1 MECNI
6 GERKVIGGKKMKCV
20 DERTHGRVYREGCYW
35 VYSEEDPYN
44 HTEIS
49 ESDLEYYESVA
60 EHNAKMEQCV
70 INGGYWL
77 GNSCYFSGEDVHP
90 PITPQISKDDD
101 KDDEEVVRNKT
112 VGESCGGGISWLRHG
127 IKGGR
132 ECAEGLECINGRCQE
147 KTVGATL
154 LKGAKSSLWLIL
166 VVGIL
171 IVALLFG
178 LGHSG
183 LGGAAGKVAEARV

>member
-6 GERKVIGGKKMKCV
+6 GEHKVFGGKSMKCV
-20 DERTHGRVYREGCYW
+20 TQYTHGAVYRQGCYW
-35 VYSEEDPYN
+35 VHTEEDPYN
-44 HTEIS
+44 HTAIS

-60 EHNAKMEQCV
+60 EHSAKMEQCI

-77 GNSCYFSGEDVHP
+77 GNSCYFSGEEAHPPNTP
-90 PITPQISKDDD
+90 PITYIR
-101 KDDEEVVRNKT
+101 EEEKEKVNKT
-112 VGESCGGGISWLRHG
+112 VGEACGGAGSLLWHG
-127 IKGGR
+127 IAGGR
-132 ECAEGLECINGRCQE
+132 ECAEGLVCIEGRCQE
-147 KTVGATL
+147 KTVGGPL
-154 LKGAKSSLWLIL
+154 LKGAKSSLWLIF